1 MAGRCSTLNS
11 ALKTYAEVFTNV
23 GLAGIGIGIALGIA
37 SPFLN
42 KLAHLKDKPKDGA
55 TPAPQAAE

>member
-1 MAGRCSTLNS
+1 MLDPEL
-11 ALKTYAEVFTNV
+11 ALKTYGEVFTNV
-23 GLAGIGIGIALGIA
+23 GLAGIGIGILMGIA

-55 TPAPQAAE
+55 TPAQQPAE